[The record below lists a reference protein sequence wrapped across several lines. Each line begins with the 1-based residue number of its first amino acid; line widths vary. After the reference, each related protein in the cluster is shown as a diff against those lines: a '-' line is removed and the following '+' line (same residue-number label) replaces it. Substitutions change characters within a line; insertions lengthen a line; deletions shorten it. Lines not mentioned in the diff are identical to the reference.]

1 MPIETWPGET
11 GALTLQQWQQDI
23 NNDGGDR
30 HSIIVQPGTGFV
42 WETWMAQLT
51 NSAWRAANGA
61 KWDLNTN
68 GLRPLF
74 WTSGDAA
81 GLSMLGGLVRYDECQ
96 RGMVEHAC
104 RIVVAQTRAQFIYPA
119 THRTGS
125 NTNLNRPAMGQRL
138 RLKSTFAIPDA
149 WTLPEKAILKA
160 LKKYGALV
168 SDNGNFFSISVVPDN
183 RWPAGVFDHLNT
195 VGITNFE
202 VVASTGINE
211 GPRSPGAPIAFA
223 GPDQLAPVGPPVPL
237 QGFVLATN
245 GPTTNLWKVYSGPGT
260 VTFGNSSQTN
270 TSVSFSAAGT
280 YTLMLSGDDGVHAVA
295 YDAVVIAATPAI
307 RVTISTAGTNA
318 ILAWT
323 GAAPPYVIE
332 QAGALSPA
340 GWSTLLTTN
349 AQSVSIPVES
359 TNQFFRV
366 RGQSF

>member
-1 MPIETWPGET
+1 VT
-11 GALTLQQWQQDI
+11 
-23 NNDGGDR
+23 
-30 HSIIVQPGTGFV
+30 
-42 WETWMAQLT
+42 
-51 NSAWRAANGA
+51 
-61 KWDLNTN
+61 
-68 GLRPLF
+68 
-74 WTSGDAA
+74 
-81 GLSMLGGLVRYDECQ
+81 
-96 RGMVEHAC
+96 
-104 RIVVAQTRAQFIYPA
+104 
-119 THRTGS
+119 
-125 NTNLNRPAMGQRL
+125 
-138 RLKSTFAIPDA
+138 
-149 WTLPEKAILKA
+149 
-160 LKKYGALV
+160 
-168 SDNGNFFSISVVPDN
+168 
-183 RWPAGVFDHLNT
+183 
-195 VGITNFE
+195 
-202 VVASTGINE
+202 
-211 GPRSPGAPIAFA
+211 
-223 GPDQLAPVGPPVPL
+223 L